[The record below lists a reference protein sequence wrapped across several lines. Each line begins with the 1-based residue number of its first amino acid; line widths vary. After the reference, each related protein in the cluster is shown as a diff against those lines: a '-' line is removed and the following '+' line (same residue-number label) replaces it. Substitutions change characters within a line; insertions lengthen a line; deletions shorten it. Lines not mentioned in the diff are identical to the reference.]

1 MTYLTEASVRCA
13 VERGLRG
20 RPFGCFRE
28 LCRRMVCEWHI
39 LRKIPWNVLRG
50 SLQTTYRSEAS
61 EPHLRDLVVGYADVS
76 VKRASLARVPL
87 FLQSGRLGVILT
99 LLCRENSERKGNID
113 T

>member
-1 MTYLTEASVRCA
+1 MSYAVDIALAAGFAEASVSCA
-13 VERGLRG
+13 AEWSVNGISYGRFRGMCCG
-20 RPFGCFRE
+20 E
-28 LCRRMVCEWHI
+28 VCRRHI
-39 LRKIPWNVLRG
+39 VRKLPKD
-50 SLQTTYRSEAS
+50 

-76 VKRASLARVPL
+76 VKQVALARVPL

>member
-1 MTYLTEASVRCA
+1 MPWNGVCA
-13 VERGLRG
+13 VVPSDVSVSCAAEWSGNGMSYGRFRGTCCG
-20 RPFGCFRE
+20 E
-28 LCRRMVCEWHI
+28 VCRRHI
-39 LRKIPWNVLRG
+39 VRKIPKD
-50 SLQTTYRSEAS
+50 
-61 EPHLRDLVVGYADVS
+61 EPHLRDLVVDYADVS

>member
-20 RPFGCFRE
+20 RRFGCF
-28 LCRRMVCEWHI
+28 
-39 LRKIPWNVLRG
+39 
-50 SLQTTYRSEAS
+50 
-61 EPHLRDLVVGYADVS
+61 RDLVVGYADVS